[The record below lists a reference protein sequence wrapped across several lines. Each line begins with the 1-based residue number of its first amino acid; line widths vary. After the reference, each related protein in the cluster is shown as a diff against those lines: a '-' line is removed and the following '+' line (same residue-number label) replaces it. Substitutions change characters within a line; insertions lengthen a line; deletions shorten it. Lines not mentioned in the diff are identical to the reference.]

1 MAAVQ
6 HTHTERRDSHT
17 GAGSATLGDVESI
30 RTIRRARLG
39 VIGLGNIGG
48 AIAANL
54 VADQHTVAVFDTDSR
69 RCAALAAL
77 GAHAAAS
84 AAAVAAQAEITFT
97 SLPTPSSFDA
107 VAGEWLNGAAADAIL
122 VDLSTNA
129 PAMVRRVGARLAAGR
144 CHLIEAPLTGGA
156 PGAQARM
163 LVFMVGGELAAFER
177 VRPLLERLG
186 RATVHVGG
194 LGLGNVAKLVNS
206 LMAFSATWISL
217 EGLAVAAKAGI
228 DVRTM
233 VDVIRTGGAGNIF
246 TDRMVEGI
254 NERGRPTQFSL
265 ALAAKDAGLLL
276 EVAREHGVPTPA
288 AAQVAQAFVAAVGAG
303 LGERDFTDIVELIER
318 QAGIRLQIAPPRS
331 REPD

>member
-1 MAAVQ
+1 MAQ
-6 HTHTERRDSHT
+6 
-17 GAGSATLGDVESI
+17 
-30 RTIRRARLG
+30 LG

-54 VADQHTVAVFDTDSR
+54 VADGHTVSLFDIDAGR
-69 RCAALAAL
+69 RAALAAT
-77 GAHAAAS
+77 GARAVAS
-84 AAAVAAQAEITFT
+84 AAAVAQHSEITFT
-97 SLPTPSSFDA
+97 SLPTPTAFDA
-107 VAGEWLNGAAADAIL
+107 VAAEWLGSAAPDAIL

-129 PAMVRRVGARLAAGR
+129 PATVRAVGARLAAAGR
-144 CHLIEAPLTGGA
+144 HLLEAPLTGGA
-156 PGAQARM
+156 PGAQARQ
-163 LVFMVGGELAAFER
+163 LVFMVGGEPAVFER

-186 RATVHVGG
+186 RATVRVGG

-233 VDVIRTGGAGNIF
+233 IDVIRTGGAGNIY

-276 EVAREHGVPTPA
+276 DVAREHGVPTPA

-318 QAGIRLQIAPPRS
+318 QAAVRLRIAPPAR
-331 REPD
+331 